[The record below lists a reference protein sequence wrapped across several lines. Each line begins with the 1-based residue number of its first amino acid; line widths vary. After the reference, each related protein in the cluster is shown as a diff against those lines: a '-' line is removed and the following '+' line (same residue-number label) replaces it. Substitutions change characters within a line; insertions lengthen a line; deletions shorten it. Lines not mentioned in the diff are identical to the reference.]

1 MSAAKKERISS
12 TRPGAFHLVGPG
24 GLSAEQFA
32 AWYRKESLRQ
42 WENLDLR
49 SVAKLAEKIIKVEK
63 QRREIFVMGNGGSA
77 ATASHWATD
86 LSKTA
91 HASGHLMIRCRSL
104 SENIPYLTAI
114 GNDISFDDCFS
125 RQLENILNP
134 GDLVILISGSGNSK
148 NLIKACQL
156 AKEKKAQ
163 TVGILGFDG
172 GRLKTMVDLPLIVP
186 SNQYGVIEDMHMAI
200 GHVIT
205 FYLKQRTKK

>member
-1 MSAAKKERISS
+1 MSAAKKERVSS

-24 GLSAEQFA
+24 RLSVEEFA
-32 AWYRKESLRQ
+32 NWYRRESLRQ
-42 WENLDLR
+42 WENLDIR
-49 SVAKLAEKIIKVEK
+49 SIAKLAEKIIEVEK

-91 HASGHLMIRCRSL
+91 YVSGRAMIRCRSL
-104 SENIPYLTAI
+104 SENIAYLTAI

-134 GDLVILISGSGNSK
+134 GDLVIFISGSGNSK
-148 NLIKACQL
+148 NLVKACQL
-156 AKEKKAQ
+156 AKEKNAQ

-172 GRLKTMVDLPLIVP
+172 GRLKTMVDLPIIVA
-186 SNQYGVIEDMHMAI
+186 SRQYGVIEDLHMAI
-200 GHVIT
+200 GHILT
-205 FYLKQRTKK
+205 FYLKQR

>member
-12 TRPGAFHLVGPG
+12 TRPGAFHLLGPG
-24 GLSAEQFA
+24 GLPAKEFA
-32 AWYRKESLRQ
+32 AWYRKESLRR
-42 WENLDLR
+42 WESLDLTNI
-49 SVAKLAEKIIKVEK
+49 AKLAEKIVKVEK
-63 QRREIFVMGNGGSA
+63 ERREIFVMGNGGSA
-77 ATASHWATD
+77 STASHWATD

-91 HASGHLMIRCRSL
+91 YVSRRPMIRCRSL
-104 SENIPYLTAI
+104 SENIAYLTAI

-172 GRLKTMVDLPLIVP
+172 GRLKTMVDLAITVP
-186 SNQYGVIEDMHMAI
+186 SSQYGVIEDMHMAI
-200 GHVIT
+200 GHILT
-205 FYLKQRTKK
+205 FYLKQR